1 MDTITF
7 RLRDQ
12 MWFPLHKFLRNSV
25 LLKLFVGISLPRI
38 SPKYHRKYFKASSN
52 MTIIEL
58 GFVKMKSVFVLRQNV
73 LCRILSKSS
82 NNIKC
87 MDRNL
92 SMNIAA
98 TVEQKY
104 AFFRKLFVNDSYVQ
118 VYKNLTI
125 SLVVNTRS

>member
-1 MDTITF
+1 
-7 RLRDQ
+7 
-12 MWFPLHKFLRNSV
+12 
-25 LLKLFVGISLPRI
+25 
-38 SPKYHRKYFKASSN
+38 